1 MKYPALED
9 IFLTFD
15 LNEETTEELTDQNST
30 LNKNLDHLI
39 NSKNLSEDDAD
50 RIRNLKSNIEIESR
64 IIGFR
69 QGFYFAV
76 KLLFNL

>member
-15 LNEETTEELTDQNST
+15 LNEETTEEMTELNRVINKYLDRITDEKS
-30 LNKNLDHLI
+30 L
-39 NSKNLSEDDAD
+39 SKDEAD
-50 RIRNLKSNIEIESR
+50 RIRDLKSEIESESR